1 MSVSPDRGYIVATR
15 NPSGKPCAL
24 FVRVKLWSN
33 GRRTTEVIGAA
44 TCIFTFNQPADFIH
58 ISHQPVTTGLQL
70 NLDKN
75 NQKYAVLP
83 PFFTKMPSI
92 ANIFKE
98 NLSNAVQNESNKGQE
113 PHTIN
118 PVAHFDDIT
127 IPSARL
133 DSPLLACPGNTRLP
147 HISPCEDA
155 ALIAALEELF
165 NRRPVWLRSSMDE
178 HLPITFSSW
187 KKRIAFS
194 RTCYLFSDGPWRGC
208 VCKLGYDPRS
218 DPASRIY
225 QIIDYRDPYYRTI
238 SWKTDKQ
245 TNSKVENDTV
255 RAELGIDN
263 AYLKVIANIPNFNPE
278 VHFLTPPSRPSQL
291 YQLCDIFDAGIQKII
306 NERVDS
312 FQNGQTDTCSK
323 TTGWYSQATLSKI
336 RDMMNVKSLRMRQNM
351 YTNNLMQ

>member
-1 MSVSPDRGYIVATR
+1 MGGHDAIAKAQCREGNYGKSYHHIIVDILTLNMSVSPDRGYIVATR

-44 TCIFTFNQPADFIH
+44 TCIFTFNQPVDFIH

-98 NLSNAVQNESNKGQE
+98 NLSNAVQNESNNKGQE

-178 HLPITFSSW
+178 HLPTTFSSW

-194 RTCYLFSDGPWRGC
+194 RTCYLFSGGR
-208 VCKLGYDPRS
+208 
-218 DPASRIY
+218 
-225 QIIDYRDPYYRTI
+225 
-238 SWKTDKQ
+238 
-245 TNSKVENDTV
+245 
-255 RAELGIDN
+255 
-263 AYLKVIANIPNFNPE
+263 
-278 VHFLTPPSRPSQL
+278 
-291 YQLCDIFDAGIQKII
+291 
-306 NERVDS
+306 
-312 FQNGQTDTCSK
+312 
-323 TTGWYSQATLSKI
+323 
-336 RDMMNVKSLRMRQNM
+336 
-351 YTNNLMQ
+351 